1 MMLGPV
7 TCSSIIE
14 DVDDDNSQLRQG
26 ACEGDGGR
34 DGSGGGGNITSS
46 DTGGGSA
53 AAAAAAAAAASK
65 RGRANYSQT
74 GRALEAEAQ
83 ARLSAAALAEAREQ
97 WPGNMRKFSA
107 QTVQQYH
114 KEALDGKGDFKES
127 YQGCHAKVEWLL
139 QDKERRQRF
148 MDFVDLNGN
157 KKGEKNMSAKTEL
170 YDFVNFTLFKVTLL
184 KIILYLWF
192 LT

>member
-1 MMLGPV
+1 MLGPV
-7 TCSSIIE
+7 TCFSIIE

-53 AAAAAAAAAASK
+53 AAAAAASK

-74 GRALEAEAQ
+74 GRALEAEVQ